1 MTAVPIVRSDLKTLR
16 LAHPI
21 VRRTSRVDV
30 TVVLFLTVMAMA
42 IWLAVIP
49 FELLSAI

>member
-1 MTAVPIVRSDLKTLR
+1 MTAIPFVRSDLQTLR
-16 LAHPI
+16 LAHPV
-21 VRRTSRVDV
+21 VRRASRVDV
-30 TVVLFLTVMAMA
+30 TVVSLLTVIATA